1 MAVFIFFQWYLF
13 LMLTWRIYQGPCLA
27 PTYFKIFTSVEIVIW
42 KGGFAHETLR
52 SLNLHFT
59 SAISALLLAICCFS
73 SWTNLTR
80 DYSPHTRPTWWRWP
94 PPSCWPAWPRWA
106 SSSWCSPMSSRGS
119 APCIINVKRTR
130 QHPDQIGY
138 KGTLTLGVNVTRPNG
153 LDRSASWYLILI
165 QRS

>member
-1 MAVFIFFQWYLF
+1 ME
-13 LMLTWRIYQGPCLA
+13 MHPIYDWLLPYRYPEFYNNLIIRFWITIGMSSTP
-27 PTYFKIFTSVEIVIW
+27 
-42 KGGFAHETLR
+42 G

-59 SAISALLLAICCFS
+59 SVLSALLLVICCFS

-106 SSSWCSPMSSRGS
+106 SSSWCSPTSSRGS

-130 QHPDQIGY
+130 QQPDQIGY
-138 KGTLTLGVNVTRPNG
+138 KGTLTWCVNVKKKKKIWTKNIRTN
-153 LDRSASWYLILI
+153 S
-165 QRS
+165 QRRGTERKYEETF